1 MHARLV
7 MFALGPGTRQI
18 HDRLVER
25 FAPALRSI
33 RGFRAVTFG
42 ADYEAGEYLSL
53 SLWDS
58 KADADASQEAL
69 WPQVEAS
76 LGGIVIGSPIV
87 KTFEV
92 HEPEW

>member
-7 MFALGPGTRQI
+7 MFALGPGTREM
-18 HDRLVER
+18 HDRLVEQ
-25 FAPALRSI
+25 FVPALRSI

-58 KADADASQEAL
+58 KAAADASQEAL
-69 WPQVEAS
+69 WPQLEAS

-87 KTFEV
+87 KTLEV
-92 HEPEW
+92 HEPKL